1 MDKTIKLQQG
11 AGQEGFSLLELI
23 VSMTIILMLL
33 GIVSSL
39 FGGALAVR
47 SRESRRTDAL
57 TSAQAALNI
66 LSREIANSGFGIYD
80 NDVTQTA
87 NNGLIL
93 ADSNDTRIHFRA
105 NVLNAGPITAPVGS
119 TVLSTNLAGED
130 VTYSFDSATD
140 SIIRYDPNGNPQ
152 TSVVVNRIS
161 DVRFQYFDYIG
172 SSSTPIGPLT
182 VPTTDTARIRITVTV
197 RLEPVIGQPDNQVV
211 TFSSEV
217 TLRNANF
224 MLQQY

>member
-1 MDKTIKLQQG
+1 MKNTSH
-11 AGQEGFSLLELI
+11 ANQEGFSLLELI
-23 VSMTIILMLL
+23 VSMSIILTLM

-47 SRESRRTDAL
+47 ARESRRTDAL

-80 NDVTQTA
+80 NDVSQTA

-93 ADSNDTRIHFRA
+93 ADSNETRIHCRA
-105 NVLNAGPITAPVGS
+105 NIMNTGPITAPTGS

-130 VTYSFDSATD
+130 VTYSFDAATD
-140 SIIRYDPNGNPQ
+140 SIIRYDPYGNPQ

-172 SSSTPIGPLT
+172 SSSTPIGPLMT
-182 VPTTDTARIRITVTV
+182 PTANTARIRITVTV
-197 RLEPVIGQPDNQVV
+197 RLEPVVGQPNNQVV
-211 TFSSEV
+211 TFASEV

>member
-1 MDKTIKLQQG
+1 MKNTSLE
-11 AGQEGFSLLELI
+11 GQEGFSLLELI
-23 VSMTIILMLL
+23 VSMSIILMLM

-47 SRESRRTDAL
+47 ARESRRTDAL

-66 LSREIANSGFGIYD
+66 LSREIANTGFGIYD
-80 NDVTQTA
+80 NDVTQKA

-93 ADSNDTRIHFRA
+93 TDSNDTRIHFRA
-105 NVLNAGPITAPVGS
+105 NINNAGPITAPTGS
-119 TVLSTNLAGED
+119 TVLSTNVAGED
-130 VTYSFDSATD
+130 VTYSFDPTTA

-182 VPTTDTARIRITVTV
+182 VPTADTARIRITVTV
-197 RLEPVIGQPDNQVV
+197 RLEPVVGQPDNQVV
-211 TFSSEV
+211 TYASEV